1 MKNKVVIELIPG
13 ISEGGAET
21 LVKDYCLFLKQKG
34 LKMKVVTLLPPSKD
48 SANYN
53 ILLKNGIE
61 VTSLDKHRWF
71 YSNWL
76 LRNLWRY
83 TMRPIYASYQLA
95 KIIKHQHP
103 NCIHVHMRMLEYLL
117 RISFLLKGIKLFYTC
132 HNEPHLFFENK
143 KSYLEKRAA
152 IKLIRNNGLQ
162 LIALH
167 DEMRKE
173 LNHMFNVNNTI
184 VIHNGVDFSRFENV
198 RIDKDAYRNSIGL
211 SSEDFIVGHIGRFNK
226 QKNHTF
232 LLKIF
237 ALIVEKKSNAKLLL
251 IGDGALRNQVE
262 KEIDNLNLRNKCVIL
277 EHRADIPQLLASM
290 DVFLFPSLFEGLPV
304 TLVEA
309 QVVGIRCV
317 VSNTITKE
325 CFFNNRII
333 PIGLEEPI
341 DIWANAVLDQT
352 IQGPYEANIM
362 RFDMNSEIN
371 HLGQLYTNEI

>member
-1 MKNKVVIELIPG
+1 M
-13 ISEGGAET
+13 
-21 LVKDYCLFLKQKG
+21 
-34 LKMKVVTLLPPSKD
+34 
-48 SANYN
+48 
-53 ILLKNGIE
+53 
-61 VTSLDKHRWF
+61 
-71 YSNWL
+71 
-76 LRNLWRY
+76 
-83 TMRPIYASYQLA
+83 
-95 KIIKHQHP
+95 
-103 NCIHVHMRMLEYLL
+103 
-117 RISFLLKGIKLFYTC
+117 
-132 HNEPHLFFENK
+132 
-143 KSYLEKRAA
+143 
-152 IKLIRNNGLQ
+152 
-162 LIALH
+162 
-167 DEMRKE
+167 
-173 LNHMFNVNNTI
+173 
-184 VIHNGVDFSRFENV
+184 
-198 RIDKDAYRNSIGL
+198 
-211 SSEDFIVGHIGRFNK
+211 
-226 QKNHTF
+226 
-232 LLKIF
+232 
-237 ALIVEKKSNAKLLL
+237 EKKSNAKLLL

-352 IQGPYEANIM
+352 MKGPYEANIM